1 MELIPTDTVN
11 LGGFWQITAVNK
23 NATGETLQR
32 KPWTKNNR
40 NKENGTTH
48 NCVIIHEFFVCYE
61 VTLNYAYKKSSTLAT
76 KKIKKA
82 S

>member
-1 MELIPTDTVN
+1 VDSD
-11 LGGFWQITAVNK
+11 ITAVNK

-32 KPWTKNNR
+32 KPWTKNSK

-76 KKIKKA
+76 KKNKKINH
-82 S
+82 SM